1 MTYEQACAYAVV
13 ALCRIPVSDRTTDY
27 EWIAQELRSNMLK
40 LMGAKSESEII
51 KIAQIALNKGR
62 TGEKMISKKT
72 AQDYAAV
79 ALDAAQIGQL
89 NKVDLMYVIS
99 LMNSLMQDY
108 TPAEIKEQ
116 AEELLSEEAY

>member
-1 MTYEQACAYAVV
+1 MTYEQACAYTVV
-13 ALCRIPVSDRTTDY
+13 ALCQIPVSKRTTDY
-27 EWIAQELRSNMLK
+27 EGIARALSSNMVA
-40 LMGAKSESEII
+40 LMGRVLESEIVNT
-51 KIAQIALNKGR
+51 AQIVLQKGR
-62 TGEKMISKKT
+62 TGEKMISKKA